1 MARWAEAEG
10 AILSLG
16 SVWIDEERAYNF
28 SHYSRH
34 ADRVTLLLFGEK
46 DAARPVREVVL
57 FCLLFLANGIPMF
70 AGGDEFMRTPGSIA
84 RSMSLIRD
92 KKRRRPRSD
101 TGSWPDQWWSL
112 WEERTERDRPKDRSR
127 GQFVLF
133 RC

>member
-1 MARWAEAEG
+1 MARRALAEG

-16 SVWIDEERAYNF
+16 SLWIDEERAHNF
-28 SHYSRH
+28 SLYARH
-34 ADRVTLLLFGEK
+34 ADRVTLLLCGEE
-46 DAARPVREVVL
+46 DVARPVKEVVL
-57 FCLLFLANGIPMF
+57 FCLLFLANGIPIF
-70 AGGDEFMRTPGSIA
+70 AAGDEFMRTPGSIA

-112 WEERTERDRPKDRSR
+112 WEERTVRDHPKDRSR